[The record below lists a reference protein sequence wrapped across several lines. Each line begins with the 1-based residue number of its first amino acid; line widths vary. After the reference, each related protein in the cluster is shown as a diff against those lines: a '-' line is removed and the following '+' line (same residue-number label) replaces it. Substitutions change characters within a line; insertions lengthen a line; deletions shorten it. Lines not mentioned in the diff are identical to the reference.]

1 VKGSQSQPDFE
12 QSREGRRD
20 FLLEI
25 GTEEIPARFL
35 GPALAEL
42 KEMAGNALCEQRLG
56 YENVATFGTPRRLVL
71 YVGGMAAVQ
80 DSFIQEVKG
89 PAARVAFKPD
99 GSPTRAASGFAA
111 GQGVAVADLV
121 RRPVGHVDY
130 VFAVKREAGRPAR
143 EVLAELA
150 PALIGSLHFPR
161 PMRWGCQ
168 EVRFARPVRWLLALL
183 GEEVVDFTFAGL
195 EAGRVTFG
203 HRFLCREPLVIVDP
217 RDYFDKMRAGYVIVD
232 GRERQQTIWC
242 QVQELAGEAGGR
254 VEPDEELLE
263 EISNLVEYPTA
274 FTGNFDSR
282 YLELPPAVLVTP
294 MRGHQR
300 YFPVYGPDGRL
311 LPRFIGVANSAPG
324 SLAAVRTGNERV
336 LRARLAD
343 ADFFYREDLKTPL
356 AGKVPGLKKVVF
368 QETLGTVFD
377 KMTRVSA
384 LSGYLAVLT
393 GVNEQD
399 RQKIL
404 RAAYLAKA
412 DLVTAMVY
420 EFPELQGVMGREY
433 ALCSGEDRLVAEAI
447 FEHYL
452 PRFAGDKLP
461 ATFPGR
467 ILGIADKMD
476 SIAGCFALGIQPTGS
491 QDPYA
496 LRRQAAGVSQ
506 IILDGSISL
515 SLTAL
520 VERAYNEYESQVKLK
535 LGLAQVKT
543 NLSEFFQQRLKNIFI
558 DQGFSYDTVDAVLSA
573 GYDDFY
579 DAYLR
584 VQSLHDI
591 RPEPDFADLLTAF
604 TRAHNLS
611 RNADSL
617 EVTPG
622 LFADPAENTL
632 FECLSALE
640 EEARIYLTGRDYR
653 AFFAAVAVL
662 KEPLERF
669 FNSVMVMVEDERLR
683 KNRLAIL
690 KRLAVLVKRVA
701 DLSKIVVLS

>member
-1 VKGSQSQPDFE
+1 MGMQSQPACE
-12 QSREGRRD
+12 QSGEGRRD

-35 GPALAEL
+35 GPALAEF
-42 KEMAGNALCEQRLG
+42 KEMTGNALCEQRLR
-56 YENVATFGTPRRLVL
+56 YENIATFGTPRRLTL

-80 DSFIQEVKG
+80 DSFIREVKG

-150 PALIGSLHFPR
+150 PVLIGSLHFPR
-161 PMRWGCQ
+161 PMRWGRQ

-203 HRFLCREPLVIVDP
+203 HRFLCREPLVIADS
-217 RDYFDKMRAGYVIVD
+217 RDYFERMRAGYVIVD
-232 GRERQQTIWC
+232 GLERRQTIWC
-242 QVQELAGEAGGR
+242 QVQKLAGEAGGR
-254 VEPDEELLE
+254 VEPDEELLA

-282 YLELPPAVLVTP
+282 YLELPPAALVTP

-356 AGKVPGLKKVVF
+356 AGRVPGLKKVVF
-368 QETLGTVFD
+368 QETLGSVFD
-377 KMTRVSA
+377 KVTRVTA
-384 LSGYLAVLT
+384 LAGYLAGLM
-393 GVNEQD
+393 GADEQD
-399 RQKIL
+399 RQKTL

-412 DLVTAMVY
+412 DLVTGMVY

-433 ALCSGEDRLVAEAI
+433 ALCSGEDRLVAEAV

-452 PRFAGDKLP
+452 PRFAGDRLP
-461 ATFPGR
+461 ATLPGR

-476 SIAGCFALGIQPTGS
+476 SIVGCFAIGIQPTGS

-506 IILDGSISL
+506 IVLDGSLSL

-520 VERAYNEYESQVKLK
+520 VEKAYNEYESQVKLK
-535 LGLAQVKT
+535 LTLAQVKT
-543 NLSEFFQQRLKNIFI
+543 DLSEFFQQRLRHTFI
-558 DQGFSYDTVDAVLSA
+558 DRGFSYDTVDAVLAA
-573 GYDDFY
+573 GHDDFY
-579 DAYLR
+579 DTYLR
-584 VQSLHDI
+584 VQALHDI
-591 RPEPDFADLLTAF
+591 RPEPNFADLLTAF
-604 TRAHNLS
+604 TRANNLS
-611 RNADSL
+611 RSAGGV
-617 EVTPG
+617 EVNPG
-622 LFADPAENTL
+622 FFADPAEKDL
-632 FECLSALE
+632 FEHLMAV
-640 EEARIYLTGRDYR
+640 EAETGGHLAGRDYK

-662 KEPLERF
+662 KEPLEQF
-669 FNSVMVMVEDERLR
+669 FSSVMVMVEDEGLR

-690 KRLAVLVKRVA
+690 KRLAMLVKRVA
-701 DLSKIVVLS
+701 DLSKIVVPS